1 MDVGIHHGHADIVE
15 RAGLDLGEHG
25 IGIGLG
31 LLGQGEPLTHARLGV
46 GHDQVGHITA
56 RGGLAH
62 GKFFHVETVFRAV
75 CHDRIEL
82 LVDLPHGVEV
92 FIRRNL
98 DRCGADRLAAIFGR
112 QVKVA
117 AQVDVVAAVHMG
129 HAVIGRRLA
138 GSAVGGVEVVIHVE
152 AHVEDGLAVFLIRRQ
167 LDVCELV
174 LVLALGHPAVKIP
187 ARVSVGEQL
196 LVDIGAG
203 IVALERERNGTGADG
218 RGERILRHA
227 GHGDG
232 EGHVLAVFFGDKG
245 DGRVDRE
252 FRSQQRIVLGVHVLV
267 ADGERG
273 RDRERERHY
282 QGHQQ
287 RERFADR
294 VWIMFHGFRPPEWSY
309 AATHSGGKLMGLV

>member
-1 MDVGIHHGHADIVE
+1 
-15 RAGLDLGEHG
+15 
-25 IGIGLG
+25 
-31 LLGQGEPLTHARLGV
+31 
-46 GHDQVGHITA
+46 
-56 RGGLAH
+56 
-62 GKFFHVETVFRAV
+62 
-75 CHDRIEL
+75 
-82 LVDLPHGVEV
+82 
-92 FIRRNL
+92 
-98 DRCGADRLAAIFGR
+98 
-112 QVKVA
+112 
-117 AQVDVVAAVHMG
+117 MG
-129 HAVIGRRLA
+129 HAVVGRRLA
-138 GSAVGGVEVVIHVE
+138 GSAVGGVEVVIHME
-152 AHVEDGLAVFLIRRQ
+152 AHVEHGLAVFLIRRQ

-196 LVDIGAG
+196 LVDVGAG
-203 IVALERERNGTGADG
+203 IVALERERDGTGADG

-232 EGHVLAVFFGDKG
+232 EGHVLAVFIGDKG

-267 ADGERG
+267 ADGKRG